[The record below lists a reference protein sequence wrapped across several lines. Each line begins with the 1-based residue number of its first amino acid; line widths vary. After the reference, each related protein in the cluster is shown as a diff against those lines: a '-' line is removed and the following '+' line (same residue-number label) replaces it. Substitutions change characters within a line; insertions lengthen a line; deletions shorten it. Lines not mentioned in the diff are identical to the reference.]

1 MFRDK
6 KKSPVLEISRYNYSL
21 KNAENIPI
29 TENGFKKI
37 KHRHMP
43 FASPEPAFPLGQRG
57 IYSRKVTCL
66 QSHPAFFGPVPRR
79 IRQKDRSGTKMK
91 HIAKISEIQRLKY
104 R

>member
-1 MFRDK
+1 M
-6 KKSPVLEISRYNYSL
+6 SRYNYSL

-37 KHRHMP
+37 KHRYKP
-43 FASPEPAFPLGQRG
+43 FASPESAFPLGQQG

-66 QSHPAFFGPVPRR
+66 WARR
-79 IRQKDRSGTKMK
+79 IRQKDRSGTIIK
-91 HIAKISEIQRLKY
+91 HIAKISEIQRLKH